1 MSQHLKELD
10 AMPISRPFPVVLAAL
25 TAVFCVV
32 VVGVPHAKAQGCV
45 ASRMNAPSV
54 SGATDPEG
62 NSYYLPDGRWQA
74 SFGYRNFRS
83 HRHFVGSVEQD
94 GSPGTVDRSKNE
106 VVNNV
111 NIPELAVSYG
121 FSDRLSATLD
131 LPVDVLHR
139 RNPQRAASANS
150 PAVPFVYTDARGIGD
165 ATLVTRFW
173 VGNPSHHGSQNL
185 SVGLGFK
192 VPTGKDDVNGTFLRV
207 VNRTVQPWIHPVD
220 QSIQLGDGG
229 FGIIAELQAFKS
241 FGSVTAFAT
250 GSYLANP
257 RGTNGVPTGR
267 SDPNEAIMSVA
278 DQYGARV
285 GITMPVR
292 FLKGVG
298 FSLDARLEGVPSSDL
313 IGSSA
318 GFRRPGYSI
327 GVEPGL
333 SYSWKKTAFSVSV
346 PYLVRRVRS
355 QSYADKLATAATG
368 TFVNGDAAFADYIV
382 IAGFT
387 RRF

>member
-1 MSQHLKELD
+1 M
-10 AMPISRPFPVVLAAL
+10 AISRPVPILLAAVTTGL
-25 TAVFCVV
+25 AVAAVRD
-32 VVGVPHAKAQGCV
+32 ASAQGCV

-74 SFGYRNFRS
+74 SFGYRTFRS
-83 HRHFVGSVEQD
+83 HRHFVGSREQD

-111 NIPELAVSYG
+111 HIPEVALSYG

-131 LPVDVLHR
+131 LPINILHR
-139 RNPQRAASANS
+139 RNPPRAASASN
-150 PAVPFVYTDARGIGD
+150 PAVPAAYTDARGIGD
-165 ATLVTRFW
+165 ATLVTRYW

-185 SVGLGFK
+185 SVGLGLK
-192 VPTGKDDVNGTFLRV
+192 VPTGKDDVDGTFFRV
-207 VNRTVQPWIHPVD
+207 VNRAVQPWVHPVD

-229 FGIIAELQAFKS
+229 LGVVAELQAFKS

-257 RGTNGVPTGR
+257 RGTNGVQTGR
-267 SDPNEAIMSVA
+267 GDPNEAIMSVA

-285 GITMPVR
+285 GITMPLR

-298 FSLDARLEGVPSSDL
+298 FTLDARMEGVPSSDL

-327 GVEPGL
+327 GIEPGL
-333 SYSWKKTAFSVSV
+333 SYSWKKTAFSVGV

-355 QSYADKLATAATG
+355 QSYADKLATAATS

>member
-1 MSQHLKELD
+1 
-10 AMPISRPFPVVLAAL
+10 MPIARPFPLVLAAL
-25 TAVFCVV
+25 TAMVSFAVA
-32 VVGVPHAKAQGCV
+32 GVADVRAQGCV

-74 SFGYRNFRS
+74 SFGYRTYRS

-94 GSPGTVDRSKNE
+94 GSPGTVDRRSNE
-106 VVNNV
+106 VVNHV
-111 NIPELAVSYG
+111 HIPELTLSYG

-131 LPVDVLHR
+131 LPVDFLHR
-139 RNPQRAASANS
+139 RNPPRAATSTN
-150 PAVPFVYTDARGIGD
+150 PAVPAAYTDARGIGD
-165 ATLVTRFW
+165 ATLVTRYW

-192 VPTGKDDVNGTFLRV
+192 VPTGKDDVDGTFFRV
-207 VNRTVQPWIHPVD
+207 VNRTVQPWVHPVD

-229 FGIIAELQAFKS
+229 FGLIGEVQAFKS

-250 GSYLANP
+250 GSYLVNP
-257 RGTNGVPTGR
+257 SATNGVQTGR
-267 SDPNEAIMSVA
+267 SDPNEAVMSVA
-278 DQYGARV
+278 DQYGARL
-285 GITMPVR
+285 GITMPIR

-298 FSLDARLEGVPSSDL
+298 LTLDARMEGVPSSDL
-313 IGSSA
+313 VGSSA

-327 GVEPGL
+327 GIEPGL
-333 SYSWKKTAFSVSV
+333 SYTWKKTALAVSV

-368 TFVNGDAAFADYIV
+368 SFVNGDAAFADYIV